1 MDKYK
6 YKDFEITTCLS
17 YYGDTVVKNLNILET
32 EEKKTDIEK
41 INKIEKE
48 LNKVIPDK
56 YKEFLLLTNGAV
68 MDNFVLY
75 GLERLA
81 ETDKLYDIDGK
92 YISIGNDNGDYEII
106 MEACKDSVLCSFM
119 EAGSVDIPESD
130 DWFEFEDWINKG
142 CPLLDE
148 SEYNVDLLSDLLYE
162 ESTDKLIDFIRQTK
176 DSMVLHT
183 IAFNY
188 NWDDGFDV
196 PRSIVENEFCDLGTA
211 LMIFSDADGY
221 SFLIEGNNS
230 LFSDEQ
236 LKFISDLKLKIEK
249 RDFQN
254 SSFLY
259 VPELSRIMLFKIK
272 KNCPDLDTIFINGT
286 EGTRPDVPVL

>member
-1 MDKYK
+1 MK
-6 YKDFEITTCLS
+6 
-17 YYGDTVVKNLNILET
+17 
-32 EEKKTDIEK
+32 
-41 INKIEKE
+41 
-48 LNKVIPDK
+48 
-56 YKEFLLLTNGAV
+56 
-68 MDNFVLY
+68 
-75 GLERLA
+75 
-81 ETDKLYDIDGK
+81 
-92 YISIGNDNGDYEII
+92 
-106 MEACKDSVLCSFM
+106 
-119 EAGSVDIPESD
+119 
-130 DWFEFEDWINKG
+130 
-142 CPLLDE
+142 
-148 SEYNVDLLSDLLYE
+148 
-162 ESTDKLIDFIRQTK
+162 STDKLIDFIRQTK

-188 NWDDGFDV
+188 NWDDGFDI
-196 PRSIVENEFCDLGTA
+196 PRSIVENEFCDFGTA

-259 VPELSRIMLFKIK
+259 VLELSRIMLFKIK